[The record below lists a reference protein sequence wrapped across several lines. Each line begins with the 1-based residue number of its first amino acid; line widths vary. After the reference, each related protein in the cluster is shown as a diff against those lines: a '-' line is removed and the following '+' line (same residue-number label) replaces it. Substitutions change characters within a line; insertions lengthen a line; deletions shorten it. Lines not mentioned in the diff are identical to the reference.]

1 MPYTTTPQADVMA
14 PTVGLPGFLGT
25 LAPLLDR
32 DGYLAVAGIVGV
44 ESFGIPAPGQTIL
57 ITAAV
62 YAGAGRLN
70 IAAVAAIGL
79 LAAVVGDNIGY
90 LIGRAG
96 GRRLILRYGS
106 YVRLTPERVHK
117 AESFFTRQG
126 PKIVIVARFIDGLRQ
141 FNGVIAGI
149 TAMSWQRFLTYNATG
164 AALWAGLWITLGYLA
179 GTHIVTV
186 YTTISHYQW
195 YALGVLAAAAGT
207 YIYLRHI
214 RHRPAHPN

>member
-1 MPYTTTPQADVMA
+1 MA
-14 PTVGLPGFLGT
+14 PAVELPGFLGT

-32 DGYLAVAGIVGV
+32 YGYLAVAGIVGV
-44 ESFGIPAPGQTIL
+44 ESFGIPAPGQTML

-70 IAAVAAIGL
+70 IAAVAAIGF
-79 LAAVVGDNIGY
+79 LAAVIGDNIGY

-96 GRRLILRYGS
+96 GRRMILRYGA

-117 AESFFTRQG
+117 AEAFFTRQG
-126 PKIVIVARFIDGLRQ
+126 PKIVVAARFIEGLRQ

-149 TAMSWQRFLTYNATG
+149 TAMSWKRFLTYNVIG
-164 AALWAGLWITLGYLA
+164 AALWVGLWTALGYLA

-186 YTTISHYQW
+186 YLTIGHYQW
-195 YALGVLAAAAGT
+195 YALGGLATAATAYLG
-207 YIYLRHI
+207 LRHI
-214 RHRPAHPN
+214 RHQRANPAD